1 MIKLK
6 NILEQAKLTKLQQF
20 QQQRKYDRINRL
32 ANKKQRTRPE
42 PTVSNN
48 PPQNVNIRNQI
59 PQITLVDPA
68 DRESN
73 NYKVRN
79 DASEYN
85 LLDNELVN
93 YDFDGFE
100 FDMPR
105 GKYTI
110 NISDGFTD
118 DSDNKIHSFESPGG
132 RVRIE
137 DIVKYDK
144 INLEILDK
152 NNQQVFRAS
161 FIPN

>member
-6 NILEQAKLTKLQQF
+6 DIFEQAKLTKLQRLK
-20 QQQRKYDRINRL
+20 QQQKYNKL
-32 ANKKQRTRPE
+32 KKQRTRPE

-59 PQITLVDPA
+59 SAITIIDPA
-68 DRESN
+68 DRESTKN
-73 NYKVRN
+73 IVKN
-79 DASEYN
+79 DTSEFV

-110 NISDGFTD
+110 NVTDGFAD
-118 DSDNKIHSFESPGG
+118 DIDSDNKIHSFESPGG
-132 RVRIE
+132 TVRIE
-137 DIVKYDK
+137 DIIKYDK

>member
-1 MIKLK
+1 MLTLGIKL
-6 NILEQAKLTKLQQF
+6 NL
-20 QQQRKYDRINRL
+20 
-32 ANKKQRTRPE
+32 
-42 PTVSNN
+42 
-48 PPQNVNIRNQI
+48 
-59 PQITLVDPA
+59 ITIIDPA
-68 DRESN
+68 DREST
-73 NYKVRN
+73 KHTVKN
-79 DASEYN
+79 DTSEYN

-110 NISDGFTD
+110 NITDGFTD

-132 RVRIE
+132 TVRIE
-137 DIVKYDK
+137 DIVEYDK

>member
-6 NILEQAKLTKLQQF
+6 NILEQAKLTKLQRF
-20 QQQRKYDRINRL
+20 KQQQKYNKL
-32 ANKKQRTRPE
+32 KKQRTRPE

-59 PQITLVDPA
+59 SAITIIDPA
-68 DRESN
+68 DRVNKEN
-73 NYKVRN
+73 KIKN
-79 DASEYN
+79 DTSEFI

-100 FDMPR
+100 FEIPR

-110 NISDGFTD
+110 NITDGFTD
-118 DSDNKIHSFESPGG
+118 DSNNKIHSFESPGG
-132 RVRIE
+132 TVKIE
-137 DIVKYDK
+137 DIIKYDK

>member
-20 QQQRKYDRINRL
+20 QRQQKYNKL
-32 ANKKQRTRPE
+32 KKQRTRPE

-48 PPQNVNIRNQI
+48 PPQNVNIRDQI
-59 PQITLVDPA
+59 DSITIIDPA
-68 DRESN
+68 KGK
-73 NYKVRN
+73 NYKIDN
-79 DASEYN
+79 DTSEFV

-100 FDMPR
+100 FEIPR

-110 NISDGFTD
+110 NITDGFTD
-118 DSDNKIHSFESPGG
+118 DSNNKIHSFESPGG
-132 RVRIE
+132 TVKIE
-137 DIVKYDK
+137 DIIKYDK
-144 INLEILDK
+144 INLEILK